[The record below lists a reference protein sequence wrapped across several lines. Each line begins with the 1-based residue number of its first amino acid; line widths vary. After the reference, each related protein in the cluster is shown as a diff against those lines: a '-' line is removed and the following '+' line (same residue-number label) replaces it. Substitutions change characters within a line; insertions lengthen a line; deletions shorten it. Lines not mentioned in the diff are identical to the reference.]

1 MNNYALLTRVVIS
14 ICFITAL
21 GFAAYFQLFHSRVTL
36 SDDLNSAREQARTAA
51 TEAIRNAAIA
61 QPHKFG
67 IEKADVH
74 TLRVTDSVPSS
85 KAGVR
90 HVYLAQE
97 INGIPISNTLLS
109 TIVKQDIDDSSIAGN
124 HPNNKYV
131 RTYGQSEGALRTQV
145 IKIVSS
151 KQASPLIKNAETC
164 VDTNAPTLTA
174 EEALSIALKEML
186 GINGTSFRRR
196 VLDEVDAA
204 SERQKSVFEADD
216 ILLNDTPC
224 QLAYWSIPSNQ
235 KNVDNCNIRLS
246 WSCIIK
252 PTHVSSLE
260 VLIDASEGTI
270 LHVIKFGEA
279 EENNNITTQQQQADP
294 SRRRLSTY
302 SAVPYPNENPCPS
315 CAQYSLTSGESELNI
330 EDIEPLSLVVNPEYL
345 PSSPKGWLTV
355 RDVTYDKTQGNN
367 ARAAFNVNEGLVDFY
382 DSGETVGMTDKGGS
396 VFDYSDQDVIPENM
410 LDSLEAAVTNAFYWT
425 NIMHDILYQYGFTEE
440 SGNFQEDNFGLGGE
454 EGDSVVVEV
463 KETAAFN
470 NAVFLPTVDG
480 ARALMIL
487 FIFIR
492 SDANVVLNVAD
503 EVYTAAP
510 AAFGPTE
517 YNITG
522 APVIYSN
529 GIECEPVKDKLY
541 NGAVVLI
548 DRGTCVFTAKVNNA
562 QKRGA
567 VAVIVADDVYGPLFS
582 MQGTDTTEIPSVSIT
597 KRDGNRLKQS
607 LPSSNSVLAVENPD
621 VIIRDSAF
629 DNGIL
634 IHEYCHGLTTRLTGG
649 PSNQVCIDPRQA
661 KETGSEGWSDFC
673 TLFVTA
679 TNTTE
684 RTRTIGSFASWSI
697 EGIRIFPYSTDLA
710 INPSTY
716 SFINAA
722 ANAPGADATHFVGTI
737 FATVL
742 WDMYWAIIDFE
753 EKKGRLGF
761 NANKY
766 ESGVGGS
773 NIAMQ
778 LVVEGLKTQP
788 CYPSFVDSRDAILI
802 SDLILYD
809 EEYKCVI
816 WESFAR
822 RGLGASAVGSTLGT
836 INVEE
841 AFDMPEYCLGP
852 YISQTS
858 INYTIIS
865 GDDDEYIDNCEI
877 LKATITL
884 KNTGIGNFTN
894 VHLDEV
900 ASNSSTP
907 TILNELPMQLMDLPE
922 RASISIDIDFIVDGL
937 MYGEPLKL
945 EAKFSAA
952 GVTEPILV
960 SVVFDAETSTDL
972 VMRESV
978 TWDFKDGDND
988 FAAVDGYFSIEA
1000 SRTVLTV
1007 DGVPYYSPTALF
1019 GEISK
1024 NLLLMIVFFSFSSFH
1039 SQVFSSYVRRVGPQ
1053 NFTLVDLVMLDGQ
1066 SLECE
1071 PIIDD
1076 KYSGSVVLL
1085 ERGECN
1091 FADKVSTHM
1100 IDYATCNE
1108 LPLN

>member
-1 MNNYALLTRVVIS
+1 MSNYALITRVVIT
-14 ICFITAL
+14 ICFTTAL
-21 GFAAYFQLFHSRVTL
+21 GFAAYIQLFNSRVAL
-36 SDDLNSAREQARTAA
+36 SDDLGSARAQAITAA

-67 IEKADVH
+67 IEKTDVH
-74 TLRVTDSVPSS
+74 TLRVTDSVPSA
-85 KAGVR
+85 KTGVR
-90 HVYLAQE
+90 HVYLTQE

-109 TIVKQDIDDSSIAGN
+109 TIVKQDIDDGSFGN
-124 HPNNKYV
+124 HPSNNYV
-131 RTYGQSEGALRTQV
+131 RTSGQSEGAIRTEV
-145 IKIVSS
+145 VNIVSS
-151 KQASPLIKNAETC
+151 KQAPPLIKNAETC

-174 EEALSIALKEML
+174 EEALSVAVKEML
-186 GINGTSFRRR
+186 GVNGASFRRR
-196 VLDEVDAA
+196 VLEEVDVA
-204 SERQKSVFEADD
+204 SKRQKSVFEADD
-216 ILLNDTPC
+216 LLLNDTPC
-224 QLAYWSIPSNQ
+224 QLAYWSVSN
-235 KNVDNCNIRLS
+235 NHNADNCNIRLS

-252 PTHVSSLE
+252 PTHASSTE
-260 VLIDASEGTI
+260 VLIDASKGTI
-270 LHVIKFGEA
+270 LHVIKFGEK
-279 EENNNITTQQQQADP
+279 EENKNFTTQQQQADLL
-294 SRRRLSTY
+294 RRRLSTY

-315 CAQYSLTSGESELNI
+315 CVQYSLTAGESKMNI
-330 EDIEPLSLVVNPEYL
+330 EDIEPLSLVMDPEYL

-382 DSGETVGMTDKGGS
+382 DSGETVSMTDKDGS

-440 SGNFQEDNFGLGGE
+440 SGNFQEENFGFGGK

-463 KETAAFN
+463 KETQAFN

-487 FIFIR
+487 FIFLR
-492 SDANVVLNVAD
+492 SDAKVVLNVAD
-503 EVYTAAP
+503 VEYTAAP

-541 NGAVVLI
+541 KGAVVLI

-582 MQGTDTTEIPSVSIT
+582 MQGTDTTEIPAVSIT

-607 LPSSNSVLAVENPD
+607 LPTSNSVLAVENPEL
-621 VIIRDSAF
+621 IIRDSAF
-629 DNGIL
+629 DNGII

-649 PSNQVCIDPRQA
+649 ASNQVCIDPRLA

-679 TNTTE
+679 TNTTG

-697 EGIRIFPYSTDLA
+697 EGIRIFPYSTDLG

-841 AFDMPEYCLGP
+841 GFDVPEYCLGP

-865 GDDDEYIDNCEI
+865 GDYDEYIDNCEF

-884 KNTGIGNFTN
+884 KNTGVGNLTS
-894 VHLDEV
+894 VHLVEL

-907 TILNELPMQLMDLPE
+907 TILNELPMQLIDLPE
-922 RASISIDIDFIVDGL
+922 RASTSIDIDFIVDGL
-937 MYGEPLKL
+937 MHGEPLEL

-952 GVTEPILV
+952 ELTDPILV
-960 SVVFDAETSTDL
+960 LIVFDADTSTDL

-978 TWDFKDGDND
+978 TWDFKDSGNN
-988 FAAVDGYFSIEA
+988 FTAIDGYFSLEA

-1019 GEISK
+1019 GKISK
-1024 NLLLMIVFFSFSSFH
+1024 CLLLMIVFSLLFFSLTSS
-1039 SQVFSSYVRRVGPQ
+1039 SSVGPQ
-1053 NFTLVDLVMLDGQ
+1053 NFSLVDLVMLDGQ

-1071 PIIDD
+1071 PISDD
-1076 KYSGSVVLL
+1076 KYSKSVVLID
-1085 ERGECN
+1085 RGECD

-1100 IDYATCNE
+1100 MTVPHA
-1108 LPLN
+1108 